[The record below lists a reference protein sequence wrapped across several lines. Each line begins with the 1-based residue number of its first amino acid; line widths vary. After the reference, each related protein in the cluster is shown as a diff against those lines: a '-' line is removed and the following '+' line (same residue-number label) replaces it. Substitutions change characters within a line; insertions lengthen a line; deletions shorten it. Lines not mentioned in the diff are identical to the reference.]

1 MSRADDDAA
10 RSNGEERRVAAP
22 DTATTTDTKPHRPF
36 IPHFIRIF
44 AIPIILA
51 WVAVTVIVNVA
62 VPTLEV
68 VGEAHSAPMAPLD
81 APSMKAMMRMGH
93 NFHEFNSNSTVMVV
107 VEGQQPLGDAAHRYY
122 DDIVRKLR
130 KDTKHVQHIQDFWGD
145 RFTAAGAQ
153 SADAKASYVQVNIA
167 GNQGTTQANK
177 SVEAVRKVVD
187 DEPAPPG
194 VMAHV
199 TGSAA
204 LSDDMHV
211 IGNDSL
217 AKITLFTLGAIAI
230 MLLLV
235 YRSFVT
241 TLIQLF
247 MTFIALA
254 CARGI
259 VAVLAYNDAFGL
271 TTF

>member
-1 MSRADDDAA
+1 MS
-10 RSNGEERRVAAP
+10 NHE
-22 DTATTTDTKPHRPF
+22 TATNERAETKQQHRPYL
-36 IPHFIRIF
+36 PHLIRIL
-44 AIPIILA
+44 AIPIILG
-51 WVAVTVIVNVA
+51 WVIVTVIVNVA

-81 APSMKAMMRMGH
+81 APSMKAMMRMGQ

-107 VEGQQPLGDAAHRYY
+107 VEGQQAARRGSPPLLRRHRAQTAQRHQARSAHPRLLGRQ
-122 DDIVRKLR
+122 VHRCRRAERRRQGLLR
-130 KDTKHVQHIQDFWGD
+130 AGQHRREPGHH
-145 RFTAAGAQ
+145 TA
-153 SADAKASYVQVNIA
+153 N
-167 GNQGTTQANK
+167 N

-187 DEPAPPG
+187 EEKAPPG
-194 VMAHV
+194 VKAYV
-199 TGSAA
+199 TGPAA

-235 YRSFVT
+235 YRSIVT

-247 MTFIALA
+247 MTFVALRVREESSP
-254 CARGI
+254 CWR
-259 VAVLAYNDAFGL
+259 
-271 TTF
+271 TTMPSGSPRSRPTS